1 LRFLFVLSLYGVY
14 LLWKGLPPVMGT
26 PRAKIAGFTAAIAGC
41 AGALT
46 LIFAAAEHAIF
57 GLPVL

>member
-1 LRFLFVLSLYGVY
+1 LSLYGVY

-26 PRAKIAGFTAAIAGC
+26 PRAKIAGFTAVIAGC

-46 LIFAAAEHAIF
+46 LILTAAEHAMF
-57 GLPVL
+57 GLPAL